1 MRWLLDTEGAMSM
14 RRNNSGNSWN
24 DFLKIN
30 IGRRALMKSSLLGG
44 GAAAAGALFGGLI
57 PADALAVD
65 PSSKYEGPIVET
77 ASGKVRGVIQSG
89 THTFR
94 GIPYGAS
101 TAGSNRFMPP
111 RKPEPW
117 TGVREAF
124 QNGPTA
130 PQPAGPPNA
139 LILNHKEPAVQGEDC
154 LVINVFTPGVNDGR
168 KRPVMVWLH
177 GGGFA
182 SGAGSA
188 HSFDGTYLARSG
200 DVVVVSVNHRLNI
213 FGHLYLADV
222 GGDKFSDSGN
232 VGLLDIVAVL
242 EWVHDN
248 AVHFGGNPA
257 NVTIFGQSGGGL
269 KISHLL
275 AMPPAKGL
283 FHKAII
289 ESGSALKG
297 IHREDANKTT
307 DRILAKLGLQA
318 SQLDELQKLPVERL
332 LAAIDN
338 RGSTPGTP
346 PLNLAPV
353 VDGRSLPRD
362 PFDPAAPDIS
372 ADVPLIVGSVNTE
385 GTFFTPPDS
394 PLFSL
399 DETGMRTRLQP
410 RYGDA
415 TDKLVDLYR
424 KEMPTASPSQIYFL
438 ITAFPSAA
446 ITQAERKAAQGK
458 ASVFMYLFAW
468 ETPVEGGK
476 RHSPHTVELPFVFN
490 NVLEQPEEVGNG
502 PELQPLAEKMSGAW
516 TAFAH
521 TGNPNPAATPKWLAY
536 TESERATMIIND
548 EWKLVNDPRRDVRS
562 MMNDLPTPS
571 AS

>member
-1 MRWLLDTEGAMSM
+1 M
-14 RRNNSGNSWN
+14 RRMNSGNPRN
-24 DFLKIN
+24 YFPN
-30 IGRRALMKSSLLGG
+30 IDVGRRALMKSSLLCGS
-44 GAAAAGALFGGLI
+44 ATFASVLVGGLI
-57 PADALAVD
+57 PVEALGLDA
-65 PSSKYEGPIVET
+65 SSKYEGPIVET
-77 ASGKVRGVIQSG
+77 TAGKIRGVVQAG

-117 TGVREAF
+117 PGVREAF

-130 PQPAGPPNA
+130 PQLSGPPNP

-154 LVINVFTPGVNDGR
+154 LVINVFTPGLNDGR

-188 HSFDGTYLARSG
+188 HSFDGTYLARSE

-213 FGHLYLADV
+213 LGYLYLADA
-222 GGDKFSDSGN
+222 GGDKYADSGN
-232 VGLLDIVAVL
+232 AGLLDIVAVL
-242 EWVHDN
+242 EWVRDN
-248 AVHFGGNPA
+248 ITHFGGNPG

-269 KISHLL
+269 KISNLL

-307 DRILAKLGLQA
+307 ERILAKLGLQPN
-318 SQLDELQKLPVERL
+318 QVDELQKLPVDRL
-332 LAAIDN
+332 LSAIDT
-338 RGSTPGTP
+338 RGSAPGTAP
-346 PLNLAPV
+346 FNLAPV
-353 VDGRSLPRD
+353 VDGRALPRD
-362 PFDPAAPDIS
+362 PFDPTAPEIS
-372 ADVPLIVGSVNTE
+372 EDVPLIIGSVNTE

-399 DETGMRTRLQP
+399 DEAGMRTRLIP
-410 RYGDA
+410 RYGEA
-415 TDKLVDLYR
+415 TDKLIDLYR
-424 KEMPTASPSQIYFL
+424 KEMPNASPSEIYFL
-438 ITAFPSAA
+438 ITAFPTAA
-446 ITQAERKAAQGK
+446 ITQAERKVAQGR
-458 ASVFMYLFAW
+458 APVYMYLFTW

-502 PELQPLAEKMSGAW
+502 PDLQPLADKVSGAW

-521 TGNPNPAATPKWLAY
+521 TGNPSTPGSPKWSAY
-536 TESERATMIIND
+536 TESGRATMMINN
-548 EWKLVNDPRRDVRS
+548 EWKLVDDPRHDVRLI
-562 MMNDLPTPS
+562 MNSLA
-571 AS
+571 ASSSS